1 MDYAI
6 GLDVGVTNVKAVC
19 VTPAGKILAREQFE
33 THSESPDWP
42 QRVRAALDQLEK
54 THGRAARVGLAAPGV
69 AHSDGRKIRWM
80 RGRLSEVQGL
90 DWSAFLDRPVPVLN
104 DAQAALLAEVWQGAA
119 RGVANT
125 ILLTLGTGVGGA
137 AMVDGR
143 LLRGWLGRA
152 GHLGHICL
160 DMEETHDITNT
171 PGSLES
177 LIGNYSIARRSG
189 GQFKSTHDLITAVK
203 QNQPQAREI
212 WNRSIKALAC
222 GIASLINV
230 LDPQVVII
238 GGGIAAAG
246 ETLFLPLGAALR
258 EVIWQL
264 DDETVRVVP
273 AQLGEFAGAIGA
285 AWNALRETTKDESDV
300 TG

>member
-6 GLDVGVTNVKAVC
+6 GLDGGVTNVKAVC
-19 VTPAGKILAREQFE
+19 VAPSGRVISREQFE
-33 THSESPDWP
+33 THSETPDWP
-42 QRVRAALDQLEK
+42 DRVRSGLLRIEEA
-54 THGRAARVGLAAPGV
+54 HGSAKWVGLAAPGV

-80 RGRLSEVQGL
+80 KGRLAEVQGL
-90 DWSAFLDRPVPVLN
+90 DWSVFLDRPVPVLN

-119 RGVANT
+119 RGVANA

-160 DMEETHDITNT
+160 DIDGEKDIVNT
-171 PGSLES
+171 PGSLEEM
-177 LIGNYSIARRSG
+177 IGNYSIARRSG
-189 GQFKSTHDLITAVK
+189 GKFKSTHELIGALNTDAA
-203 QNQPQAREI
+203 AREI
-212 WNRSIKALAC
+212 WNRSIRALAC
-222 GIASLINV
+222 GIASMVNV

-238 GGGIAAAG
+238 GGGIASSG
-246 ETLFLPLGAALR
+246 EALFGPLTAALH
-258 EVIWQL
+258 EVVWQL
-264 DDETVRVVP
+264 EDETVRVAP

-285 AWNALRETTKDESDV
+285 AWNAIRETSKEQA
-300 TG
+300 